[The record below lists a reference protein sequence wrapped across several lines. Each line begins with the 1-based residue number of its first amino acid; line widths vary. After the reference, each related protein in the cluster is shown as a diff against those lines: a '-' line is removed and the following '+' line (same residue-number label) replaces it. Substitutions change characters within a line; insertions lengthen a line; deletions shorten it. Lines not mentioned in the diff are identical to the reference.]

1 MTFVRRF
8 TIKNGEELGQGYRKG
23 ELADQQRETGAEDV
37 IVMRGTAPEGHNL
50 AELESIA
57 TRLRLHVVNM
67 VAPSGQGYVQ
77 QGLGAADIF
86 TALYFGEAKMDT
98 ANPTWEDRDRIFLTT
113 AHNTAIFYATLAER
127 GFFDIEDLKTY
138 VTDGSTLEINS
149 SERMGPFVEATCGSL
164 GQGLSVALGCAL
176 AAKRQ
181 GRPSRFYVILGDG
194 EMQEGQIWEAVML
207 AGAKG
212 LDNLCLIVDYNFV
225 QSEGSMDQVMS
236 IEPLIDKLESFGL
249 AAQDVDGNDIGALL
263 EAFEKARSTKGKPSF
278 IKANTVMGKGVSSLE
293 GLMFHQL
300 RFPEEVSNSARAEL
314 EAQL

>member
-1 MTFVRRF
+1 MNT
-8 TIKNGEELGQGYRKG
+8 KAK
-23 ELADQQRETGAEDV
+23 
-37 IVMRGTAPEGHNL
+37 HNL
-50 AELESIA
+50 SELEAIA

-86 TALYFGEAKMDT
+86 ASLYFAEATMDP
-98 ANPTWEDRDRIFLTT
+98 ANPSWPDRDRIFLTT

-127 GFFDIEDLKTY
+127 GFFPVDDLSTY
-138 VTDGSTLEINS
+138 VTDGSKLEINS

-164 GQGLSVALGCAL
+164 GQGLSVAIGCAL

-181 GRPSRFYVILGDG
+181 GRVSRFYVIVGDG
-194 EMQEGQIWEAVML
+194 EMQEGQIWEAAML

-212 LDNLCLIVDYNFV
+212 LDNLVFIVDYNFV
-225 QSEGSMDQVMS
+225 QSEGTMDKVMS
-236 IEPLIDKLESFGL
+236 LEPLMDKMASFGFVC
-249 AAQDVDGNDIGALL
+249 QEVDGNDIAALL
-263 EAFEKARSTKGKPSF
+263 DAFDAARSTKGKPSF
-278 IKANTVMGKGVSSLE
+278 IKANTLMGKGVPSLE

-300 RFPEEVSNSARAEL
+300 RFPPEVAASARTEL

>member
-1 MTFVRRF
+1 
-8 TIKNGEELGQGYRKG
+8 
-23 ELADQQRETGAEDV
+23 
-37 IVMRGTAPEGHNL
+37 MRQDHNITD
-50 AELESIA
+50 LEHIA
-57 TRLRLHVVNM
+57 TQLRLHVVNM

-86 TALYFGEAKMDT
+86 TSLYFAEATMDP
-98 ANPTWEDRDRIFLTT
+98 ANPTWPDRDRIFLTT

-127 GFFDIEDLKTY
+127 GFFSTDHLSSY

-164 GQGLSVALGCAL
+164 GQGLSVAIGCAM

-181 GRPSRFYVILGDG
+181 GRASRVYVIVGDG
-194 EMQEGQIWEAVML
+194 EMQEGQVWEAAML

-225 QSEGSMDQVMS
+225 QSEGPMDLVMS
-236 IEPLIDKLESFGL
+236 LEPLMDKMTSFGF
-249 AAQDVDGNDIGALL
+249 ACQDVDGNDIGALL
-263 EAFEKARSTKGKPSF
+263 AAFDKARNTKGKPSF
-278 IKANTVMGKGVSSLE
+278 IKANTVMGKGVASLE

-300 RFPEEVSNSARAEL
+300 RFPEEVAKSARAEL

>member
-1 MTFVRRF
+1 M
-8 TIKNGEELGQGYRKG
+8 KEK
-23 ELADQQRETGAEDV
+23 
-37 IVMRGTAPEGHNL
+37 HNL
-50 AELESIA
+50 AELEAIA

-67 VAPSGQGYVQ
+67 GAPSGQGYVQ

-86 TALYFGEAKMDT
+86 TSLYFGEATMDP
-98 ANPTWEDRDRIFLTT
+98 ANPTWPDRDRIFLTT

-127 GFFDIEDLKTY
+127 GFFDVADLATY

-176 AAKRQ
+176 SAKRQ
-181 GRPSRFYVILGDG
+181 GRASRFYVIVGDG
-194 EMQEGQIWEAVML
+194 EMQEGQIWEAAMF

-212 LDNLCLIVDYNFV
+212 LDNLCFIVDYNFV
-225 QSEGSMDQVMS
+225 QSEGPMDLVMS
-236 IEPLIDKLESFGL
+236 LEPLMDKMESFGF
-249 AAQDVDGNDIGALL
+249 ACQEVDGNDMAALL
-263 EAFEKARSTKGKPSF
+263 TAFDTARATKGRPSF
-278 IKANTVMGKGVSSLE
+278 IKANTLMGKGVASLE

-300 RFPEEVSNSARAEL
+300 RFPPEVADSARAEL